1 MDVIAYLPTEM
12 DKHLTK
18 ARAIADAADAEGRG
32 LSDVERDEAQSELA
46 QVAELKSRLADEQDK
61 ARLRE
66 AVDGFD
72 RLSMTN
78 DPNPVREPATAT
90 KAARSIGEA
99 FITSEGFKLLQS
111 KVKSTGTVPENFH
124 TPAVMFKAAGDP
136 ILESDSTDI
145 FGTGGNAGALTT
157 FLPVQPPLQPRL
169 TIASLLGSV
178 PVTTGN
184 SVTYPVV
191 DTRTAIS
198 GTPQTE
204 GSAKPGGEYV
214 FGTETEVLVT
224 LAGWVKISTQFLE
237 DAPGLAAYINA
248 DLPYQIRFNEEAY
261 LAAALYLGAALSADG
276 SGLDLA
282 GTPNG
287 FDAIQEAIALIAEN
301 NGEADG
307 MIISPFDWAN
317 LLVTKF
323 GGTGT
328 ESSYVGGGPF
338 SPTNNPWGIR
348 VVVTPAA
355 TDGLPLV
362 GDFGQAAKVYRRGGL
377 TVSSTNSDQDDFIK
391 NLVTVRAEQREVIGI
406 TYANLLSVAVIGT
419 S

>member
-1 MDVIAYLPTEM
+1 MDVIAYLQTEM
-12 DKHLTK
+12 DKHLK
-18 ARAIADAADAEGRG
+18 AARDIADAADKEGRA
-32 LSDVERDEAQSELA
+32 LSDVERDEAQANLA
-46 QVAELKSRLADEQDK
+46 KVAEFKSRIADEQDK

-72 RLSMTN
+72 RLSMT
-78 DPNPVREPATAT
+78 DDANPVREPATPA
-90 KAARSIGEA
+90 KARSIGEA
-99 FITSEGFKLLQS
+99 FITSEGFRLLQA
-111 KVKSTGTVPENFH
+111 KVKSTGNVPENFH

-136 ILESDSTDI
+136 VLESDSTDI

-204 GSAKPGGEYV
+204 GAAKPGGEYI
-214 FGTETEVLVT
+214 FGTDTKVLVT

-261 LAAALYLGAALSADG
+261 LATELYSGAGLSADG
-276 SGLDLA
+276 TGLNLS

-328 ESSYVGGGPF
+328 ETSYVGGGPF

-377 TVSSTNSDQDDFIK
+377 TVSSTNSDQDDFVK
-391 NLVTVRAEQREVIGI
+391 NLVTVRAEQREVIGV